1 VARIRFRQARDS
13 FKDDH
18 ETITDSD
25 EDLFSNPLE
34 VSSQPGR
41 ELSSPTL
48 SDLLVIS
55 EAAATALSD
64 DGINTVD
71 DLDSK
76 DESPWTPAAV
86 E

>member
-1 VARIRFRQARDS
+1 
-13 FKDDH
+13 
-18 ETITDSD
+18 
-25 EDLFSNPLE
+25 LFSNSLE
-34 VSSQPGR
+34 VSAQPGR
-41 ELSSPTL
+41 KLSSPTL
-48 SDLLVIS
+48 SDLLAIS

-76 DESPWTPAAV
+76 DESPWTPADV